1 MWSGGYD
8 DPGIWTTPSSSSS
21 FRCYYLWT
29 LIKQNYPNT
38 YMRIYIFVR
47 RYNLPTIFV
56 PVSISHKILFCI
68 TGSRLNFSE
77 CHAEQKVA
85 SHRRTAFFVVFKK
98 VNINFWLLGKK
109 VGTFVR
115 DQTSLW
121 VESQCG
127 STGSSQNIISK
138 PFLNRLFLRAAYAF
152 LFCSCSGIWIEFT
165 FKWKTFNRY
174 SPIDETFPTMVRLGR
189 GQCDQKKIT
198 KCL

>member
-1 MWSGGYD
+1 MYVGT
-8 DPGIWTTPSSSSS
+8 I
-21 FRCYYLWT
+21 YLQS
-29 LIKQNYPNT
+29 LYLSLYQS
-38 YMRIYIFVR
+38 IYNLFTCLYII
-47 RYNLPTIFV
+47 LPTIFV

-152 LFCSCSGIWIEFT
+152 LFCSCSGIWIA
-165 FKWKTFNRY
+165 FNRY

-198 KCL
+198 KGL